1 MYNMKLVPI
10 GQPGIH
16 ITREIFDGLTTLDA
30 VTSEMNRIR
39 MDDSTFGER
48 KRKSEIVVNY
58 DEYLAYLNKKKQF
71 FEKKKP
77 TVSTRKAISTTKA
90 SSVKELEA
98 KIKEQNIIIKELL
111 TKVEAY
117 PRYYTFNDSDD
128 VKNLL
133 DEVFDKLNP
142 NEDAQLEE
150 DLMVAAIVRGVFGD
164 NVAKQQMG
172 DAYKILISEIG
183 E

>member
-1 MYNMKLVPI
+1 M
-10 GQPGIH
+10 
-16 ITREIFDGLTTLDA
+16 
-30 VTSEMNRIR
+30 
-39 MDDSTFGER
+39 
-48 KRKSEIVVNY
+48 
-58 DEYLAYLNKKKQF
+58 
-71 FEKKKP
+71 
-77 TVSTRKAISTTKA
+77 
-90 SSVKELEA
+90 
-98 KIKEQNIIIKELL
+98 
-111 TKVEAY
+111 TKVEAS
-117 PRYYTFNDSDD
+117 PRYYTFDDSDD

-164 NVAKQQMG
+164 SVAKQQMG